1 MEVRRILRC
10 DLPFDSS
17 DTVAN
22 EYTIS
27 IRSTL
32 VTVCSE
38 LNGASVRRASAVEV
52 VWRSSRRLE
61 VLRTNFVDAFTLLS
75 LLQGSGKSLC

>member
-1 MEVRRILRC
+1 MDPLDGSVDGGSNERRC

-32 VTVCSE
+32 VAVCSE
-38 LNGASVRRASAVEV
+38 LNGASVRRC
-52 VWRSSRRLE
+52 SRRLE
-61 VLRTNFVDAFTLLS
+61 VLR
-75 LLQGSGKSLC
+75 